1 VIRVGPAGWSY
12 RDWEGTVYPCRRQR
26 GFHPLRYLSKY
37 FTCVEINSTFYA
49 TPRADYAELW
59 AAQIADRSTF
69 LFSVKLQDVFTHEP
83 LSADGRELDHQVRA
97 FLDGIEPLRRT
108 GRLACLLLQ
117 FPLSFHRATRNEA
130 RLELLE
136 RLFGHLPLV
145 LEVRH
150 RSWFETESLGKIER
164 MGYSL
169 AHIDLPDAADH
180 PPSEAPQVGT
190 IGYLRLHGRNRTS
203 WFDPHAGRDRRY
215 DYLYDPQEIDE
226 LVQKAQRISQGLGDT
241 FVITNNHF
249 GGKAVANALEILAGL
264 EGKRVPAPPEVLEAF
279 PRLGATVEADGE
291 RGLF

>member
-1 VIRVGPAGWSY
+1 MIRVGPAGWSY
-12 RDWEGTVYPCRRQR
+12 RDWEGIVYPRRRGR
-26 GFHPLRYLSKY
+26 GFHPLRHLSKY

-59 AAQIADRSTF
+59 LAQVVDRSAF

-83 LSADGRELDHQVRA
+83 LATDGKELDQQVRA

-108 GRLACLLLQ
+108 GRLACLLVQ
-117 FPLSFHRATRNEA
+117 FPLSFHRAPRNES

-150 RSWFETESLGKIER
+150 RSWFETEALEMIER
-164 MGYSL
+164 TGYSL
-169 AHIDLPDAADH
+169 AHIDLPAAADH
-180 PPSEAPQVGT
+180 PPANAPQIGT

-226 LVQKAQRISQGLGDT
+226 IVERTRRISEGVDETL
-241 FVITNNHF
+241 VITNNHY
-249 GGKAVANALEILAGL
+249 GGKAVVNAFEILARL
-264 EGKRVPAPPEVLEAF
+264 EGKPVAAPPEILEAF
-279 PRLGATVEADGE
+279 PRLGAAVETDGE
-291 RGLF
+291 RGLY